1 MPREKP
7 VRRDTGIQ
15 NIIYTP
21 EHWQLLTALRER
33 ADGIM
38 VLLEER
44 GMEPIVHGSVS
55 RGDITKQS
63 DVDIY
68 IPQVVPSFTVE
79 LALEQ
84 EGYQIISRELVH
96 ATPFHAIKA
105 HIHLQNNA
113 VVTFPLTNPAPIELE
128 FYQFGG
134 SLTRSSLKNKKR
146 VPGVDKRLVLIEPN
160 TQGHTEMPVVGNEVI
175 TAKKVGVSL
184 KIVQERLR
192 ILMRRDEVGRTGVY
206 LKRQLAT
213 NDTFE
218 ALLKVIGDRDPV
230 VRRRLQK
237 G

>member
-15 NIIYTP
+15 KVVYTP
-21 EHWQLLTALRER
+21 EHWQLLASLRER
-33 ADGIM
+33 ADKIM
-38 VLLEER
+38 ALLEGK

-55 RGDITKQS
+55 RGDVAKHS
-63 DVDIY
+63 DIDVY

-84 EGYQIISRELVH
+84 EGCQIISRELVH

-105 HIHLQNNA
+105 HIHLQDNA

-128 FYQFGG
+128 FYKFGG
-134 SLTRSSLKNKKR
+134 SLTLSNLRNKQR

-160 TQGHTEMPVVGNEVI
+160 QQGHTEMPVIGNEVL
-175 TAKKVGVSL
+175 TTKKVGVGL

-218 ALLKVIGDRDPV
+218 ALLKIISDRDPV